1 MKKQKIIKYA
11 LIACIV
17 LFGLL
22 WVFTGYESL
31 TLVEDEGYSDQ
42 LEGGKW
48 QYTIVMKFNEENI
61 GEFSVDVEFFDKN
74 NNKIYGVDNTLIQI
88 EKDTVTAYYETEE
101 EATTYRI
108 DEYEVYS
115 SEDGKFSDVYLVLLV
130 VSIGG
135 LIGYSKYLKKK
146 SNSGNN
152 KEEIENPVIAPKDDV
167 KRINVLNK
175 EKLSKKEPP
184 KFEDLV
190 AISDGHIKM
199 LDEGKKDEIN
209 KIEARYLGYGIDL
222 VNWAKQ
228 TLDMEFTFVESDIE
242 KLDEIVK
249 LYREKA
255 DKDKLDEETKNGYAW
270 GIAGIFGIITCHYKN
285 ACWIDDNDR
294 DYGHKLKVE
303 YKNADGTSTKSCINL
318 CTLDSINIVDLPEV
332 PSAFLYSTFNL

>member
-42 LEGGKW
+42 LDSGKW

-61 GEFSVDVEFFDKN
+61 GEFSADVEFFDEN

-135 LIGYSKYLKKK
+135 LIGYGKYLKKK

-242 KLDEIVK
+242 KLD
-249 LYREKA
+249 
-255 DKDKLDEETKNGYAW
+255 
-270 GIAGIFGIITCHYKN
+270 
-285 ACWIDDNDR
+285 
-294 DYGHKLKVE
+294 
-303 YKNADGTSTKSCINL
+303 
-318 CTLDSINIVDLPEV
+318 
-332 PSAFLYSTFNL
+332 